1 MRGGGEVAENV
12 RLGDPGQLG
21 SEALDVVLLLLQRLG
36 RQEHGEAGLV
46 DVQSLN
52 PLGEPLADDTPNV
65 HGGRAQDEEAGNLLV
80 VLDHLG
86 LEDDLLVPRGEVLA
100 LLDGDANDVLG
111 LLAAN
116 DGKGSLLRSLGSLL
130 SSLLC
135 LLLGLLQSAL
145 GGALGGSSG
154 GGVGGSGGGRR
165 LGLLS
170 GIGHCFS

>member
-1 MRGGGEVAENV
+1 VAENV

-46 DVQSLN
+46 DVQGLN
-52 PLGEPLADDTPNV
+52 TLGEPLADDTPDV
-65 HGGRAQDEEAGNLLV
+65 HGGRAQDEEAGDLLV
-80 VLDHLG
+80 VFDHLR

-111 LLAAN
+111 LLSTN
-116 DGKGSLLRSLGSLL
+116 DGESSLLRGLGSLL

-145 GGALGGSSG
+145 GGALGVGGGS